1 MRILLARI
9 WQWPTGR
16 LGLMC
21 VALILLVALLAPVI
35 APYGPNAIDVKNRLQ
50 GPSFTHWLGTDHL
63 GRDLLSRVMDGTRV
77 AVLVSIAVI
86 AIAATIGLLLGMIA
100 ALAPRR
106 IERIVLVIFDII
118 SAFPSTILALALIA
132 LFGTGVAN
140 LVLLVSLAFVPQ
152 FGRIARAQTLAI
164 RNAPFIEAERVLGA
178 SHGRIVLSHVL
189 PNILGPVFVLASM
202 NIPVVITIE
211 AGLSFLGIGVPPPL
225 ASWGSMLRD
234 GYTYLNQSVWPTIGA
249 AGALTLATLG
259 STLFGEALRDAT
271 DPKLQGVS

>member
-1 MRILLARI
+1 MRTILTRV

-16 LGLMC
+16 IGLLC

-35 APYGPNAIDVKNRLQ
+35 APYGPNAIDVKGRLQ
-50 GPSFTHWLGTDHL
+50 GPSLAHWLGTDHL
-63 GRDLLSRVMDGTRV
+63 GRDLISRVMDGTRV
-77 AVLVSIAVI
+77 AVIVSVTVIAV
-86 AIAATIGLLLGMIA
+86 AAAIGLLLGMIA
-100 ALAPRR
+100 ALAPRH

-132 LFGTGVAN
+132 LFGTGVMN

-152 FGRIARAQTLAI
+152 FGRMARAQTLAI

-178 SHGRIVLSHVL
+178 SEARIVLHHVL

-259 STLFGEALRDAT
+259 STLFGEALRDAA

>member
-1 MRILLARI
+1 MLLARV

-16 LGLMC
+16 IGLVC
-21 VALILLVALLAPVI
+21 VAVILLVALLAPVI
-35 APYGPNAIDVKNRLQ
+35 APYGPNAIDVKSRLQ
-50 GPSFTHWLGTDHL
+50 GPSLVHWLGTDHL

-77 AVLVSIAVI
+77 AVIVSVAVI
-86 AIAATIGLLLGMIA
+86 AIAASIGLLLGMIA

-106 IERIVLVIFDII
+106 IERVVLVIFDII

-132 LFGTGVAN
+132 LFGTGVTN
-140 LVLLVSLAFVPQ
+140 LVILVSLAFVPQ

-164 RNAPFIEAERVLGA
+164 RNAPFIEAERVIGA
-178 SHGRIVLSHVL
+178 SQARIVLRHVL

-225 ASWGSMLRD
+225 ASWGSMMRD

-271 DPKLQGVS
+271 DPKLQGVT